1 MVINRI
7 SKTIARILKAIYL
20 MTLDT
25 SGIPVGLR
33 DAYRRAN
40 TDFDFSV
47 SI

>member
-1 MVINRI
+1 MVINRM
-7 SKTIARILKAIYL
+7 SKTIARFLKAIYL

-33 DAYRRAN
+33 DAYHRAG

-47 SI
+47 S